1 VNEWTPGPPTE
12 AGWWWLKVPTREE
25 LLLIQRDAAGR
36 MWTHGGNLLPPAL
49 LDDHPLWKDCSHR
62 YAEPPR

>member
-1 VNEWTPGPPTE
+1 
-12 AGWWWLKVPTREE
+12 
-25 LLLIQRDAAGR
+25 